1 MATGSL
7 FDAEVREDRVLPRV
21 YAYYYRQWDDYRMG
35 FHRYDSTEIMYAIQG
50 SCVVEVERPDGG
62 NPHVVKLHKGEFIV
76 LDANTPH
83 RLLVEQSCRMLNAE
97 FGFDRYEGAFPS
109 MGELA
114 GEEPSLASL
123 LAGRAAYFTLQDPD
137 EVYHA
142 LKGLVV
148 ELDRQG
154 RDDGVLVRMLLA
166 QVLIRIGRLRAEAES
181 LATQP
186 AEVYVRQSVAF
197 LHQNYDRD
205 IQVKD
210 VAAGVNLHPGYL
222 QRIFKASTGKTIV
235 ETLTELRVAKAKMLL
250 QNTDIPVADISEY
263 VGIGSRQYFH
273 AVFKKHTGR
282 TPVDYRQS
290 RDKHVYDTRGK

>member
-7 FDAEVREDRVLPRV
+7 FGAAVREDRVLPRV

-35 FHRYDSTEIMYAIQG
+35 FHRHDSTEIMYAIQG

-62 NPHVVKLHKGEFIV
+62 SPHVVKLHKGEFVVI
-76 LDANTPH
+76 DANTPH

-114 GEEPSLASL
+114 GEEPALASL
-123 LAGRAAYFTLQDPD
+123 LAGGSAYFTLQDPD

-166 QVLIRIGRLRAEAES
+166 QVLIRIGRLRAEAEA

-186 AEVYVRQSVAF
+186 AEVYVRQCVAF

-205 IQVKD
+205 VRVKD
-210 VAAGVNLHPGYL
+210 VAAGVSLHPGYL

-250 QNTDIPVADISEY
+250 QNTDIPVADIGEY

-273 AVFKKHTGR
+273 AVFKKQTGL

-290 RDKHVYDTRGK
+290 KDKHVYDIRER